1 MIYGLF
7 QLDKRAGLECK
18 NVIYVFLKLDQK
30 SGFKFD
36 VEKVGK
42 DLAQIKT

>member
-1 MIYGLF
+1 MDYLSWTNE
-7 QLDKRAGLECK
+7 QDQNAK